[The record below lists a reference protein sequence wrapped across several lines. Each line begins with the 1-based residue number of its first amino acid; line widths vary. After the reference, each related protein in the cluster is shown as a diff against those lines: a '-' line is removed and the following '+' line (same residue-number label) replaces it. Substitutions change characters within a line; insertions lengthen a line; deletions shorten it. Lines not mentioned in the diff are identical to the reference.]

1 MGIFSVVPL
10 GKFLVHFSV
19 VLLLLTCVGSLRAQ
33 VAQSLTA
40 EAQQL
45 AALANQARA
54 QSGLPPLK
62 WDSALA
68 EAALKHT
75 SRMVSEGGAIQ
86 HHYAGELELSE
97 RAGLAGAH
105 FDLIEENI
113 AVGPTPPEIH
123 DAWMHSQGHR
133 ANMLNPQV
141 TRIGIAVVAARG
153 VLYATEDF
161 SRGVEAFSGA
171 QVEEQVARL
180 IARSGVK
187 IIPDHS
193 LARAACTANS
203 GLPRFAGAVEP
214 TFVMRWQD
222 SDLSRLPR
230 NLTDQLATRQYRQ
243 AAVGSC
249 QPNGDAG
256 TFTAYRVAV
265 LLY

>member
-1 MGIFSVVPL
+1 MIPL
-10 GKFLVHFSV
+10 GKFLFGFSAAI
-19 VLLLLTCVGSLRAQ
+19 LLLICVDVLPAQ
-33 VAQSLTA
+33 VAQDLSA
-40 EAQQL
+40 EAHQL
-45 AALANQARA
+45 AALANQSRA

-68 EAALKHT
+68 EAALQHT
-75 SRMVSEGGAIQ
+75 SRRISEGGAIQ
-86 HHYAGELELSE
+86 HHYAGELVLSE

-113 AVGPTPPEIH
+113 AIGATPSEIH
-123 DAWMHSQGHR
+123 DAWMHSPGHR

-161 SRGVEAFSGA
+161 SRGVEALSSA
-171 QVEEQVARL
+171 QVEEHVAEL

-187 IIPDHS
+187 IMPDHS

-203 GLPRFAGAVEP
+203 GLPRFAGAAEP
-214 TFVMRWQD
+214 SFVMRWQD
-222 SDLSRLPR
+222 SDLSHLPR

-243 AAVGSC
+243 AAIGSC

>member
-1 MGIFSVVPL
+1 VIPL
-10 GKFLVHFSV
+10 GKFLFGFSAAI
-19 VLLLLTCVGSLRAQ
+19 LLLMCVNDLRAQ
-33 VAQSLTA
+33 VAQNLTA
-40 EAQQL
+40 EAHQL
-45 AALANQARA
+45 AALANQSRA
-54 QSGLPPLK
+54 QSGLPPVK

-75 SRMVSEGGAIQ
+75 NRMVSEGGAIQ
-86 HHYAGELELSE
+86 HHYPGELELSE

-123 DAWMHSQGHR
+123 DAWMHSPGHR

-141 TRIGIAVVAARG
+141 TRIGIAVVAAHG

-161 SRGVEAFSGA
+161 SRGVEALSSA
-171 QVEEQVARL
+171 QVEEHVAEL

-187 IIPDHS
+187 IMPDHS

-203 GLPRFAGAVEP
+203 GLPRFTGVAEP
-214 TFVMRWQD
+214 SFVMRWQD